1 MAESTLDTWETR
13 LERVGHVIP
22 YFVLTVTTTLYLL
35 LSPHDTGAK
44 LISLAIVA
52 VLYAWMFFWFSA
64 HPAWRSR
71 QDLMAVFIVGLLV
84 LYGVLGVRETWFGS
98 VSFALYVYASEVLR
112 VKWMFAAVAAT
123 AVLATVSL
131 FGGIPSGPEFI
142 AFLMFL
148 ALFVTIACTF
158 TFVGHVTTEQSRKR
172 KEMVSQ
178 LAATMEENAGLHA
191 QLLIQAREA
200 GVLDERQRMAREIH
214 DTLAQG
220 FTGIITQLEAAE
232 QTGEWR
238 DRVATSVRLARENLT
253 EARRSVHAL
262 RPAQLVDSALPE
274 ALAEVVGGWGA
285 ASGVAVEVTTTGTAR
300 PMHPE
305 VEVALL
311 RTAQE
316 ALANVAKHAG
326 ASRVGLT
333 LSYMEDVVTLDVR
346 DDGVGF
352 DPAVV
357 DGEGFGLL
365 TMRQRV
371 CRLAGAFE
379 VESEVGGGTA
389 VSASVPAIPVGVEP

>member
-1 MAESTLDTWETR
+1 MAEATLDTWERR
-13 LERVGHVIP
+13 LERVGHAIP
-22 YFVLTVTTTLYLL
+22 YFVLAVTTSLYLAR
-35 LSPHDTGAK
+35 SDQDGGAK
-44 LISLAIVA
+44 LISLGLVA
-52 VLYAWMFFWFSA
+52 VTGGWMAWWFSA
-64 HPAWRSR
+64 HPRWRER
-71 QDLMAVFIVGLLV
+71 QDLMGVFILGLLV
-84 LYGVLGVRETWFGS
+84 LYGVLGLRDSWFGA
-98 VSFALYVYASEVLR
+98 VSFALYVYAGEVLR
-112 VKWMFAAVAAT
+112 PKWMFGAVSAT
-123 AVLATVSL
+123 AFLATMSL
-131 FGGIPSGPEFI
+131 FGGIPVGPELPAFVVFALLFI
-142 AFLMFL
+142 TL
-148 ALFVTIACTF
+148 ACTF

-172 KEMVSQ
+172 KEMVAQ

-232 QTGEWR
+232 QTGDWR
-238 DRVATSVRLARENLT
+238 ARVATSVRLARENLA
-253 EARRSVHAL
+253 EARLSVHAL
-262 RPAQLVDSALPE
+262 RPAPLENAGLPE
-274 ALAEVVGGWGA
+274 ALAEVVAGWSGA
-285 ASGVAVEVTTTGTAR
+285 NGVAVEVTTTGTAR

-316 ALANVAKHAG
+316 ALANVAKHAE

-352 DPAVV
+352 DPNVPRA
-357 DGEGFGLL
+357 DGFGLL

-371 CRLAGAFE
+371 SRLAGAFE
-379 VESEVGGGTA
+379 VESEPGSGTA
-389 VSASVPAIPVGVEP
+389 ISASVPAIPMAVLP

>member
-1 MAESTLDTWETR
+1 MAASTLDTWER
-13 LERVGHVIP
+13 RMGRVAHAIP
-22 YFVLTVTTTLYLL
+22 YFVLGVTTVLYLA
-35 LSPHDTGAK
+35 LSEQDGRAKAISLGLVVLTGAWM
-44 LISLAIVA
+44 
-52 VLYAWMFFWFSA
+52 AWWFSA
-64 HPAWRSR
+64 HPEWRER
-71 QDLMAVFIVGLLV
+71 QDLMAVFIIGLLV
-84 LYGVLGVRETWFGS
+84 LYGFLGLRETWFGA
-98 VSFALYVYASEVLR
+98 VSYAVYVYASEVLKP
-112 VKWMFAAVAAT
+112 KWMFVAVAST
-123 AVLATVSL
+123 AFLATVSI
-131 FGGIPSGPEFI
+131 FGGIPLGSQFPAFVVFAVLFI
-142 AFLMFL
+142 TL
-148 ALFVTIACTF
+148 ACTF
-158 TFVGHVTTEQSRKR
+158 TFVGHVTTAQSHKR
-172 KEMVSQ
+172 KEMVAQ

-232 QTGEWR
+232 QTGDWR
-238 DRVATSVRLARENLT
+238 GRVATSVRLARENLA

-262 RPAQLVDSALPE
+262 RPAPLANAGLPE
-274 ALAEVVGGWGA
+274 ALTEVVEGWSGA
-285 ASGVAVEVTTTGTAR
+285 NGVAVEMTTTGTAR

-316 ALANVAKHAG
+316 ALTNVAKHAG

-352 DPAVV
+352 DPDVPRA
-357 DGEGFGLL
+357 EGFGLL

-371 CRLAGAFE
+371 SRLAGAFE
-379 VESEVGGGTA
+379 VESEPGCGTA
-389 VSASVPAIPVGVEP
+389 VSASVPAIPMAAAP

>member
-1 MAESTLDTWETR
+1 MAETALDSWER
-13 LERVGHVIP
+13 RMQAVGHVVP
-22 YFVLTVTTTLYLL
+22 YFVLTVTTALYLV
-35 LSPHDTGAK
+35 LSPHDRGAK
-44 LISLAIVA
+44 LISLAVVA
-52 VLYAWMFFWFSA
+52 GMYAWMFWWFTA
-64 HPAWRSR
+64 HPQWRTR
-71 QDLMAVFIVGLLV
+71 QDLMAVFVLGLLV
-84 LYGVLGVRETWFGS
+84 FYAFLGLRETWFGA
-98 VSFALYVYASEVLR
+98 VSFAVYVHAGEVLT
-112 VKWMFAAVAAT
+112 VKRMFAAVATT
-123 AVLATVSL
+123 AVIATMSL
-131 FGGIPSGPEFI
+131 FGGVPSGPEFT
-142 AFLMFL
+142 AFLMFGL
-148 ALFVTIACTF
+148 LFVTIACTF

-172 KEMVSQ
+172 KEMVVQ

-200 GVLDERQRMAREIH
+200 GVLDERQRMAQEIH

-232 QTGEWR
+232 QTGDWR
-238 DRVATSVRLARENLT
+238 NRIAIATRLARENLT

-262 RPAQLVDSALPE
+262 RPAPLDNAALPE
-274 ALAEVVGGWGA
+274 ALAEVVQGWCGA
-285 ASGVAVEVTTTGTAR
+285 TGVAVEVTTTGTAR

-316 ALANVAKHAG
+316 ALANVAKHAA

-352 DPAVV
+352 DPGST
-357 DGEGFGLL
+357 DGEGFGLT

-371 CRLAGAFE
+371 SRLAGAFE
-379 VESEVGGGTA
+379 VESEPGMGTA
-389 VSASVPAIPVGVEP
+389 VSASVPAIPTAVTT

>member
-1 MAESTLDTWETR
+1 MAETALDSWERRMLT
-13 LERVGHVIP
+13 VGHVIP
-22 YFVLTVTTTLYLL
+22 YLVLTVTTVLYLL
-35 LSPHDTGAK
+35 LSPHDRGAK
-44 LISLAIVA
+44 LISLVVVA
-52 VLYAWMFFWFSA
+52 GMYAWMFWWFTA
-64 HPAWRSR
+64 HPKWRSR
-71 QDLMAVFIVGLLV
+71 QDLMAVFILGLLV
-84 LYGVLGVRETWFGS
+84 FYAFLGLRETWFGA
-98 VSFALYVYASEVLR
+98 VSFAVYVHAGEVLP
-112 VKWMFAAVAAT
+112 VKRMFAAVATT
-123 AVLATVSL
+123 AVIATMSL
-131 FGGIPSGPEFI
+131 FGGVPSGPEFT
-142 AFLMFL
+142 AFLIFGF
-148 ALFVTIACTF
+148 LFVTIACTF

-172 KEMVSQ
+172 KEMVVQ

-200 GVLDERQRMAREIH
+200 GVLDERQRMAQEIH

-238 DRVATSVRLARENLT
+238 TRVATATRLARENLT

-262 RPAQLVDSALPE
+262 RPAPLDNAALPE
-274 ALAEVVGGWGA
+274 ALAEVVEGWSGA
-285 ASGVAVEVTTTGTAR
+285 TGVVVEVTTTGTAR

-352 DPAVV
+352 DPGATGG
-357 DGEGFGLL
+357 DGFGLM

-371 CRLAGAFE
+371 SRLAGAFE
-379 VESEVGGGTA
+379 VESEPGLGTA
-389 VSASVPAIPVGVEP
+389 VSASVPAIPMAVTT

>member
-1 MAESTLDTWETR
+1 MAESTLDTWER
-13 LERVGHVIP
+13 RMQWIAHVIP
-22 YFVLTVTTTLYLL
+22 YFVLGVTSALYLA
-35 LSPHDTGAK
+35 LSDQDGGAK
-44 LISLAIVA
+44 LISLGLVA
-52 VLYAWMFFWFSA
+52 LTAGWIFWWFSA
-64 HPAWRSR
+64 HPDWHDR
-71 QDLMAVFIVGLLV
+71 QDLMGIFILGLLV
-84 LYGVLGVRETWFGS
+84 LYGFLGLRDTSFGA
-98 VSFALYVYASEVLR
+98 VSFAVYVCAGEVLR
-112 VKWMFAAVAAT
+112 PKWMFVAVAST
-123 AVLATVSL
+123 AFLAAASL
-131 FGGIPSGPEFI
+131 FGGIPLGPDFP
-142 AFLMFL
+142 AFLVFVV
-148 ALFVTIACTF
+148 LFITLACTF
-158 TFVGHVTTEQSRKR
+158 TFVGHITTAQSRKR
-172 KEMVSQ
+172 KEMVAQ

-200 GVLDERQRMAREIH
+200 GVLDERQRMAQEIH

-232 QTGEWR
+232 QTGDWR
-238 DRVATSVRLARENLT
+238 TRVATSVRLARENLT

-262 RPAQLVDSALPE
+262 RPAPLENAALPE
-274 ALAEVVGGWGA
+274 ALAEVVEGWSGA
-285 ASGVAVEVTTTGTAR
+285 NGVAVEVTTTGTVR
-300 PMHPE
+300 SMHPE

-352 DPAVV
+352 DLDAPRV
-357 DGEGFGLL
+357 EGFGLL

-379 VESEVGGGTA
+379 VESELGSGTA
-389 VSASVPAIPVGVEP
+389 ISASVPAIPMAVAR